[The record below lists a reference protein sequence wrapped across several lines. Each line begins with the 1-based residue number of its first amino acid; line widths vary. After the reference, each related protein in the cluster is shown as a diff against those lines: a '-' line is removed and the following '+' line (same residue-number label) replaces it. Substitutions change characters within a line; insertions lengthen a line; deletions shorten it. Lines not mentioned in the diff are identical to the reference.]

1 MNRMLALLLIV
12 AVSAGVVAATSPWL
26 VNQVKL
32 GLDLKGGFEILY
44 QAEPVTPGGEV
55 TQDALRETAKSLE
68 ARVNA
73 NGVEEP
79 EITPEGKDRI
89 RARIAGVTDQEALRN
104 ILKKPQE
111 LTFRSAR
118 GCAEDAGYCKV
129 ELTGVDFKEGGA
141 DFQQSTL
148 GSWEI
153 TIELKSAD
161 KFAEITREVAKLGL
175 ERNQLAIY
183 LDETELSAPAVSYEI
198 NSKQAVITGN
208 FTRDEAKKL
217 KDIIN
222 LGALPLK
229 LTEKYT
235 QSVGA
240 SLGQLS
246 LQQTLFAGGLGTVLV
261 LLFMMIYYR
270 LPGVVA
276 SFSLIVFIW
285 MLLLGFWLI
294 KATLTLPGIAAF
306 ILAIGMA
313 VDANI
318 ITYERIREEMRSGK
332 SILSSLRAGSKNS
345 FRTIMDAN
353 ITTIIAG
360 LVLFFIGTGSV
371 KGFAVIL
378 ILSIIVSVIT
388 NVAYSRLLLYL
399 LIRSNKVNKPAYF
412 GVKESEIR
420 EL

>member
-1 MNRMLALLLIV
+1 MNRMLAFLLIV
-12 AVSAGVVAATSPWL
+12 VVTAGVVGATSPWL
-26 VNQVKL
+26 VNQIKL

-44 QAEPVTPGGEV
+44 QAEPLTPGGV
-55 TQDALRETAKSLE
+55 ITQDALRETARSLE
-68 ARVNA
+68 KRA
-73 NGVEEP
+73 NSTGVEEP

-89 RARIAGVTDQEALRN
+89 RARIAGVTDQEAVRN

-129 ELTGVDFKEGGA
+129 ELTGIDFVQNGA
-141 DFQQSTL
+141 DIQQTTL
-148 GSWEI
+148 GNWDI
-153 TIELKSAD
+153 TIELKNASQ
-161 KFAEITREVAKLGL
+161 FAEITREVAKLS
-175 ERNQLAIY
+175 RNNLAIY

-198 NSKQAVITGN
+198 NSNQAVISGDYS
-208 FTRDEAKKL
+208 RDAAKQL
-217 KDIIN
+217 KDTIN

-229 LTEKYT
+229 LKEKYT

-240 SLGQLS
+240 SLGQMS
-246 LQQTLFAGGLGTVLV
+246 LQQTLLAGALGTVLI

-270 LPGVVA
+270 IPGIIA
-276 SFSLIVFIW
+276 SFSLIFFIW
-285 MLLLGFWLI
+285 MLLFGFYLI

-332 SILSSLRAGSKNS
+332 SILSSLRAGTKNS

-360 LVLFFIGTGSV
+360 LVLFFIGTGAV

-388 NVAYSRLLLYL
+388 NVVYSRWLLYL
-399 LIRSNKVNKPAYF
+399 LIRSDKLNKPAYF

>member
-1 MNRMLALLLIV
+1 MNRMLAFLLV
-12 AVSAGVVAATSPWL
+12 VVVSVGVVAATSTEL
-26 VNQVKL
+26 VKQIKL

-44 QAEPVTPGGEV
+44 QAEPITPGGV
-55 TQDALRETAKSLE
+55 ITQDALRETAKSLE

-79 EITPEGKDRI
+79 EITPEGNDRI
-89 RARIAGVTDQEALRN
+89 RARIAGVTDQEDLRN

-129 ELTGVDFKEGGA
+129 ELTGIDFVEGGA
-141 DFQQSTL
+141 NTQQSTL

-153 TIELKSAD
+153 TIELKSATQ
-161 KFAEITREVAKLGL
+161 FAEITREVAKLG
-175 ERNQLAIY
+175 RNQLAIY
-183 LDETELSAPAVSYEI
+183 LDETELSAPNVSYEI
-198 NSKQAVITGN
+198 NSKEAVISGN
-208 FTRDEAKKL
+208 YTREEAKKL
-217 KDIIN
+217 KDTIN

-270 LPGVVA
+270 IPGIIA
-276 SFSLIVFIW
+276 SISLIVFIW
-285 MLLLGFWLI
+285 MLLLGFYLI
-294 KATLTLPGIAAF
+294 NATLTLPGIAAF

-332 SILSSLRAGSKNS
+332 SVLSSLRAGSKNS

-378 ILSIIVSVIT
+378 ILSIIISVIT
-388 NVAYSRLLLYL
+388 NVAYSRLLLYM
-399 LIRSNKVNKPAYF
+399 LIRSNKFNKPAYF

>member
-1 MNRMLALLLIV
+1 MNRMLAFLLVVVL
-12 AVSAGVVAATSPWL
+12 SLGVVAATSTEL
-26 VNQVKL
+26 VKQIKL

-44 QAEPVTPGGEV
+44 QAEPITPGGV
-55 TQDALRETAKSLE
+55 ITQDALRETAKSLE

-79 EITPEGKDRI
+79 EITPEGNDRI
-89 RARIAGVTDQEALRN
+89 RARIAGVTDQEELRN

-129 ELTGVDFKEGGA
+129 ELTGIDFVEGGA
-141 DFQQSTL
+141 NTQQSTL

-153 TIELKSAD
+153 TIELKSAQQ
-161 KFAEITREVAKLGL
+161 FAEITREVAKLG
-175 ERNQLAIY
+175 RNQLAIY
-183 LDETELSAPAVSYEI
+183 LDETELSAPNVSYEI
-198 NSKQAVITGN
+198 NSKEAVISGN
-208 FTRDEAKKL
+208 YTREEAKKL
-217 KDIIN
+217 KDTIN

-246 LQQTLFAGGLGTVLV
+246 LQQTLLAGGLGTVLV

-270 LPGVVA
+270 IPGII
-276 SFSLIVFIW
+276 SSISLIVFIW
-285 MLLLGFWLI
+285 MLLLGFYLI
-294 KATLTLPGIAAF
+294 NATLTLPGIAAF

-332 SILSSLRAGSKNS
+332 SVLSSLKAGSKNS

-388 NVAYSRLLLYL
+388 NVAYSRLLLYM
-399 LIRSNKVNKPAYF
+399 LIRSNKFNKPAYF